1 MAGPDRL
8 AFAAV
13 MQRGRA
19 ALAWEVLRRQ
29 TDYRTAYAELP
40 GQPAAGI
47 AADPAFV
54 TRWGLHFR

>member
-1 MAGPDRL
+1 MVGLDRL
-8 AFAAV
+8 AFEAV
-13 MQRGRA
+13 MRRGRT

-29 TDYRTAYAELP
+29 TGYRTAYAELAE
-40 GQPAAGI
+40 QPAAGI